1 MDKLIGLSWEER
13 QAFHIIRNA
22 IKRKPEIINALLK
35 DMSYESAVSVLL
47 QVRDE
52 NEKLLAVSRVFMEAA
67 AALVKLQRQVAKPP
81 GVSQPLE

>member
-1 MDKLIGLSWEER
+1 MKELLGLSWEER
-13 QAFHIIRNA
+13 QALPVIRAA

-52 NEKLLAVSRVFMEAA
+52 SERLLAVNRAFMEAA
-67 AALVKLQRQVAKPP
+67 AALVKLQRQDKPTDA
-81 GVSQPLE
+81 E

>member
-13 QAFHIIRNA
+13 QAVSIIRNA

-52 NEKLLAVSRVFMEAA
+52 IERLLAVNRVFMEAA

>member
-1 MDKLIGLSWEER
+1 MKELPGLSWEER
-13 QAFHIIRNA
+13 QALPVIRAA

-52 NEKLLAVSRVFMEAA
+52 TERLLAVNRAFMEAA
-67 AALVKLQRQVAKPP
+67 AALAKLQRQDKPTDA
-81 GVSQPLE
+81 E

>member
-13 QAFHIIRNA
+13 QAFYIIRKA